1 MASSWLGNSY
11 RIFTDAY
18 VVRWLKHS
26 IEDAWLTGGVSED
39 SLGILYGI
47 FEGFCRERRLSFLF
61 LWDYSEDIEINI
73 CDLVGLKGFF
83 FWKLVYLS
91 ICLFT
96 CLTIFFRRLGVGGV
110 LGKLDD
116 SVDPFGQR
124 WKFTGSILTSLPHGW
139 SPEGTHLERIQ
150 KESASRDASDV
161 TRDEPTLKRGCVS
174 IMMAVLK
181 TEVMITVTGRMMA
194 W

>member
-1 MASSWLGNSY
+1 MASSWLGDSY

-83 FWKLVYLS
+83 LEACLFVHLFVYL
-91 ICLFT
+91 FDN
-96 CLTIFFRRLGVGGV
+96 FFSEIGGGRSLG
-110 LGKLDD
+110 
-116 SVDPFGQR
+116 
-124 WKFTGSILTSLPHGW
+124 
-139 SPEGTHLERIQ
+139 
-150 KESASRDASDV
+150 
-161 TRDEPTLKRGCVS
+161 
-174 IMMAVLK
+174 
-181 TEVMITVTGRMMA
+181 
-194 W
+194 

>member
-1 MASSWLGNSY
+1 MASSWLGDSY

-83 FWKLVYLS
+83 FGSLFICPSVCLLVWQFFFGDWGWEESWVNWVIALIHLGSDGNLPGPFWQGCHMDEAQKEHIWKESRKNLLAEMLVM
-91 ICLFT
+91 
-96 CLTIFFRRLGVGGV
+96 
-110 LGKLDD
+110 
-116 SVDPFGQR
+116 
-124 WKFTGSILTSLPHGW
+124 
-139 SPEGTHLERIQ
+139 SPEMSPHW
-150 KESASRDASDV
+150 
-161 TRDEPTLKRGCVS
+161 RGG
-174 IMMAVLK
+174 AYQ
-181 TEVMITVTGRMMA
+181 
-194 W
+194 